1 MWLTW
6 EVLRC
11 IKVLLH
17 HEWPLKSSSDQTICA
32 FPADC
37 FPMSANPQR
46 LHLNSERTFIHLEA
60 LISWSSRGGGG
71 RLRLNMAVHYYWPVP
86 LQPTHTSMEFTTTW
100 SDPHPHLSAHFFWWE
115 ENERSEALRGCFWW
129 QAWRETGGRGRGDGL
144 IHWLFISFRRKQ
156 MFPCPAHVLA
166 CSTDW
171 ASYFCHRLAAH
182 NLWGTRGLWGHIE
195 TLAEEIN

>member
-71 RLRLNMAVHYYWPVP
+71 DVCVWTWLCTSTDLSLFNLHTHPWNSQQHGLTLIPTCQPTFSDGKKMKEARLWGDVFGGRHGGKQAAEGEVTGSYTGSLYRFGANRCFLVP
-86 LQPTHTSMEFTTTW
+86 LMCW
-100 SDPHPHLSAHFFWWE
+100 
-115 ENERSEALRGCFWW
+115 
-129 QAWRETGGRGRGDGL
+129 
-144 IHWLFISFRRKQ
+144 
-156 MFPCPAHVLA
+156 
-166 CSTDW
+166 
-171 ASYFCHRLAAH
+171 LAA
-182 NLWGTRGLWGHIE
+182 LIEQVISVIGWLHIISE
-195 TLAEEIN
+195 VPEVSEVTLRH